1 MAEMPAAL
9 LQLDHW
15 QYFVTTML
23 LIPRSFLF
31 VWVSLPRT
39 NRKLCQ
45 TVVKHA
51 FHSLHCTRM
60 QKIWST
66 WSTQACSMTAS
77 QVHKSLAL
85 SIGEFRIPGRPRTS
99 DCFCAKARLMRVT
112 SPIKKTNKHEKTAA
126 DLPKRGKIWNVE
138 RFWRSQNLLTGLRNH
153 CFKQQKKN
161 LLVITKKNNEP
172 NQKLTKMVVG
182 EWWVQ

>member
-1 MAEMPAAL
+1 MYIHTILEIL
-9 LQLDHW
+9 STFFSLCL
-15 QYFVTTML
+15 
-23 LIPRSFLF
+23 SFT
-31 VWVSLPRT
+31 PRT

-66 WSTQACSMTAS
+66 WSTQACSMTAF
-77 QVHKSLAL
+77 QVHKSAAL

-99 DCFCAKARLMRVT
+99 DRFCAKARVMRVT

-126 DLPKRGKIWNVE
+126 DLPKRGKIWKFGKYG

-153 CFKQQKKN
+153 RFKQQKKN

-182 EWWVQ
+182 E